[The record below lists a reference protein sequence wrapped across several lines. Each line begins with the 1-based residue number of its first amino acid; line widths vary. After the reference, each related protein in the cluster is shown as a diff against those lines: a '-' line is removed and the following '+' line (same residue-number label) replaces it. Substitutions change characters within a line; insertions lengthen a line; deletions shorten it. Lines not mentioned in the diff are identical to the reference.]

1 MMRRSRRIRKGCTVS
16 RSVPGST
23 FLYYSIWREITIKIF
38 QENILF
44 SSSGSD
50 IFVGEDVL
58 KYIFTG
64 KVPWYLT
71 NSTVLKI
78 PYIWILLFT
87 FEVCRFWIVPGKNTF
102 KVP

>member
-1 MMRRSRRIRKGCTVS
+1 M
-16 RSVPGST
+16 SVDQYPVVR
-23 FLYYSIWREITIKIF
+23 FYIIWRETIIKLF

-50 IFVGEDVL
+50 IFAGEDVL

-78 PYIWILLFT
+78 PYIWILILLFY
-87 FEVCRFWIVPGKNTF
+87 F
-102 KVP
+102 